1 MAPRNSV
8 AVCGEMPI
16 AAIVPI
22 LLAGTYY
29 TGTIEGPLLLY
40 QGKTVQKRGKKNT
53 TLKQGNTQR
62 LTWKTKKEAWS
73 EEYILYFKVFSTHAH
88 GTSRRCT
95 FCLQRQHRLTGW
107 APQVKRA
114 TANCESTW
122 YSTVSS
128 VFVLGLAHTH
138 IGGFAWTNGLGR
150 RVSGDVA
157 SSPCEELR

>member
-1 MAPRNSV
+1 MLVKMVKYIGFYVCHRSYLVLTMAPRNSV

-62 LTWKTKKEAWS
+62 LT
-73 EEYILYFKVFSTHAH
+73 
-88 GTSRRCT
+88 
-95 FCLQRQHRLTGW
+95 
-107 APQVKRA
+107 
-114 TANCESTW
+114 
-122 YSTVSS
+122 
-128 VFVLGLAHTH
+128 
-138 IGGFAWTNGLGR
+138 
-150 RVSGDVA
+150 
-157 SSPCEELR
+157 